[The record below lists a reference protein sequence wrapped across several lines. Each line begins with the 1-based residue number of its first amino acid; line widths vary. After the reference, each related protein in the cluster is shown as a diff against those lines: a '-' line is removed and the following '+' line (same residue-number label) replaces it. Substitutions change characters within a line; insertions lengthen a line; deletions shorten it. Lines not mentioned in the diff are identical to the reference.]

1 MTLTI
6 NNSIMYNFDKAIDRR
21 GTDCVKYD
29 MSEAVFGRPDVLPL
43 WVADMDFESPPEV
56 MAAVEECAHRGVYGY
71 TYRSKEAEQ
80 AFVDWVAV
88 QHGWAIE
95 REWMLASPG
104 VVTALSLGVRTLTA
118 PGDKVLVQTPVY
130 PPFMSVVKENGRELV
145 TSTMIEGGPRYEIDW
160 DDFEAKLRMGVKLFI
175 LCNPHNPVGRQWT
188 RKELLRMGELC
199 LHYGVVV
206 LSDEIHS
213 DLALFGNRHTVMAS
227 LSEQIAAN
235 TVTLMAPSKTF
246 NVAGTMNSVV
256 AASNPALRE
265 AFAHEINAIHIS
277 GGNIFGHVAFK
288 AAYLHGA
295 PWREALL
302 RYLEGNIEMM
312 AEFFAAEMPQVR
324 MYKPECSFLV
334 WLDFRGTGLSHEEVG
349 DRLINRGLVG
359 LNDGES
365 FGPGGIGFRRLNVG
379 SPRSVIADGLQRIR
393 KSFL

>member
-1 MTLTI
+1 MK
-6 NNSIMYNFDKAIDRR
+6 YDFDKAVDRR

-29 MSEAVFGRPDVLPL
+29 MAEAVFGRPDVLPL

-56 MAAVEECAHRGVYGY
+56 MAAIVECARRGVYGY
-71 TYRSKEAEQ
+71 TYRSGEAEQ

-145 TSTMIEGGPRYEIDW
+145 TSTMIDGGPRYEIDW
-160 DDFEAKLRMGVKLFI
+160 KDFEAKLREGVKLFI
-175 LCNPHNPVGRQWT
+175 HCNPHNPVGRQWT
-188 RKELLRMGELC
+188 RNELLRMGELC
-199 LHYGVVV
+199 LRYGVVV

-227 LSEQIAAN
+227 LSGPIAAN

-256 AASNPALRE
+256 VASNPALRE
-265 AFAHEINAIHIS
+265 AFARELNATHIN

-302 RYLEGNIEMM
+302 RYLESNIEM
-312 AEFFAAEMPQVR
+312 AEKFFAAEMPQVR

-334 WLDFRGTGLSHEEVG
+334 WLDFRGTGLSHAEVG
-349 DRLINRGLVG
+349 DRLVNRGLVG

-365 FGPGGIGFRRLNVG
+365 FGPGGTGFRRLNIG
-379 SPRSVIADGLQRIR
+379 SPRSVIADGLNRIR